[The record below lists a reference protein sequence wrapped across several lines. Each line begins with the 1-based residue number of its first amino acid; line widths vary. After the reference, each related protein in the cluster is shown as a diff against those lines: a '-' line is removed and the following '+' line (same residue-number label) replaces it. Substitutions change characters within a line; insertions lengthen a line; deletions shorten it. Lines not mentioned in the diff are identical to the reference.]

1 MYIKSHAQLVNYNYK
16 YSTDI
21 TKPADPK
28 ELELTLPG
36 SMAGAELRATFY
48 TPEAASQD
56 LAVVVEGGVAQVS
69 TEFSVWGVLEIV
81 VTR

>member
-1 MYIKSHAQLVNYNYK
+1 M
-16 YSTDI
+16 
-21 TKPADPK
+21 

-48 TPEAASQD
+48 TPEAASKD
-56 LAVVVEGGVAQVS
+56 LAVVEVGVAQVS